1 MAGSFHD
8 DWEDEDYFKPLNLH
22 EHDFLCRKIHADRC
36 KGILAN
42 IPEELQHP
50 VWGILKDSITE
61 TLALWQVALLYY
73 PFRDKI
79 NTDHPH
85 AFNFKNRRRYVV
97 FDLLDSIYSGGLKI
111 YSIPTPEI
119 ESTVHFESSPIEYQV
134 KAKIHVNDLAEA
146 IRNFNVSSSYSKL
159 VKQWRMLA
167 ARRSQPT
174 LGFMDAPEAPR
185 VIRCFS
191 YPFAWMRPD
200 ENGELRDCIEGI
212 PQSMTYPHPPEIRM
226 MDTRDEWLPRRHPP
240 RIYDLEIQISHWFQE
255 QLKGI
260 YADLDKGI
268 LSYPLLDTPR
278 YLNNMLETASVQP
291 PTTEPP
297 TNTPDGLP
305 IPWLM
310 KDNERE
316 ETGIAP
322 MLKAAYMALRQIL
335 KNRNPRKEE
344 LWEYLTPENLPKF
357 ISKRDGDDL
366 TLTDSKDINGKW
378 TKKKFGDAYRFWFKP
393 VKRNNT
399 E

>member
-8 DWEDEDYFKPLNLH
+8 DWEDEDYVEHLSSH
-22 EHDFLCRKIHADRC
+22 EHDSLCRKIHADRC
-36 KGILAN
+36 KGILTN

-50 VWGILKDSITE
+50 AWGIIKDSITE

-79 NTDHPH
+79 NTDHPQ

-97 FDLLDSIYSGGLKI
+97 FDLLDSIYSGGLKL
-111 YSIPTPEI
+111 YSIPTSEI

-146 IRNFNVSSSYSKL
+146 IRNFNVSSVYSKL

-174 LGFMDAPEAPR
+174 LSFMDAPEAPR

-191 YPFAWMRPD
+191 YPFGWMRPD

-212 PQSMTYPHPPEIRM
+212 PQSMTYPCPPEIRM
-226 MDTRDEWLPRRHPP
+226 MDTKDEWLHHRFSPVR
-240 RIYDLEIQISHWFQE
+240 YDENIQISHWFQE
-255 QLKGI
+255 QLRDI

-278 YLNNMLETASVQP
+278 YLNNMLETENPQK
-291 PTTEPP
+291 TLPP

-310 KDNERE
+310 KDAERKPQLPAQM
-316 ETGIAP
+316 TD
-322 MLKAAYMALRQIL
+322 AAYRLFRKLNQ
-335 KNRNPRKEE
+335 RNHDSLED
-344 LWEYLTPENLPKF
+344 LFNLLTPEYLPDF
-357 ISKRDGDDL
+357 VAKRNTQTNAYLVEL
-366 TLTDSKDINGKW
+366 TLTDGRKHNYDNFRKNAS
-378 TKKKFGDAYRFWFKP
+378 KKFI
-393 VKRNNT
+393 
-399 E
+399 